1 MLFPALLGG
10 AIRLLLLLRLR
21 LLLEGG
27 IIFDLGFDM
36 LDKCEVTFVDK
47 LVMGGVTEITLP
59 PLLP

>member
-27 IIFDLGFDM
+27 IIFDLEFDK
-36 LDKCEVTFVDK
+36 LDKCEVVFVDK
-47 LVMGGVTEITLP
+47 LLMLGVTEITLP